1 MKVQETELPGV
12 LIVEP
17 DRFGDTRGFFQ
28 EIWHQGR
35 YEEAGITGP
44 FVQDNMSL
52 SAHGVLRGLHFQN
65 PNAQGKLVY
74 VLQGEAFDVAVDI
87 RIGSPTF
94 GRWTG
99 VMLSGDA
106 GRQFYVPPG
115 YAHGF
120 CVTSETAL
128 FAYKCSDFY
137 NAETEGAI
145 RWDDP
150 AIGIDWP
157 IPNPVVSNKDA
168 DAPLL
173 ADFDSARLPVFGDED
188 GGGE

>member
-1 MKVQETELPGV
+1 MKVVETQLPGV

-28 EIWHQGR
+28 EIWHEGR
-35 YEEAGITGP
+35 YREAGISGP
-44 FVQDNMSL
+44 FVQDNLSL

-65 PNAQGKLVY
+65 PNPQGKLVY

-87 RIGSPTF
+87 RAGSATF
-94 GRWTG
+94 GNWTG
-99 VMLSGDA
+99 VTLSGDN
-106 GRQFYVPPG
+106 GRQFFVPPG

-120 CVTSETAL
+120 CVTGETAL
-128 FAYKCSDFY
+128 FAYKCTDFY
-137 NAETEGAI
+137 NPRAEGAI

-157 IPNPVVSNKDA
+157 VSDQA
-168 DAPLL
+168 VSARDIDAPLL
-173 ADFDSARLPVFGDED
+173 ADIDPARLPRLE
-188 GGGE
+188 GGK